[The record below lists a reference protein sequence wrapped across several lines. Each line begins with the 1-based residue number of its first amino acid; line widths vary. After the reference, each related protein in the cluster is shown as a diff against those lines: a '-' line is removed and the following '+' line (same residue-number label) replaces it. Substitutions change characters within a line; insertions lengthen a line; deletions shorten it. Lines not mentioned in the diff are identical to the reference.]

1 MGRRTCSDQAS
12 SVVRAAGK
20 SARSKPAQRCLPA
33 VNCANSRAPWSM
45 TLAARF
51 PAGHCGGGVSG
62 DCCRVCRW
70 SPCCGPRYPRSTP
83 GTRAGHTE
91 VPGSRIAPVVSDRCA
106 RWRQR
111 ACALRRSGAGLSRSA
126 VWRSRPARDAAPAGD
141 RRAAVGW
148 PDHTADASSP
158 TPRIT
163 SSWSRRAPTWLRR
176 GAPAPPSTRPRR
188 RGLLRHRHRSGGIQT
203 VIATTRLAGRATRIS
218 PTRRGRQMRRSRW
231 WAHADHPAM
240 ALLAGQR
247 MMSAVLRAV
256 TLAPI
261 LLRLMR

>member
-1 MGRRTCSDQAS
+1 
-12 SVVRAAGK
+12 
-20 SARSKPAQRCLPA
+20 
-33 VNCANSRAPWSM
+33 M

-70 SPCCGPRYPRSTP
+70 SACCGPRHPRPTP

-91 VPGSRIAPVVSDRCA
+91 MPGPRIAPVVSDRCA

-126 VWRSRPARDAAPAGD
+126 LWRSRPARAAAPAAD

-158 TPRIT
+158 TPG
-163 SSWSRRAPTWLRR
+163 SPAHGARRAPTWLRR

-188 RGLLRHRHRSGGIQT
+188 TEGCSGSLTGQVGYRHRCDYSACSPSYTH
-203 VIATTRLAGRATRIS
+203 IAESERTFAGWT
-218 PTRRGRQMRRSRW
+218 
-231 WAHADHPAM
+231 
-240 ALLAGQR
+240 ALTAGCR
-247 MMSAVLRAV
+247 
-256 TLAPI
+256 
-261 LLRLMR
+261 